1 MLNVINVLT
10 ANLDVAVACLQ
21 KLAESEFEANRKE
34 RERGRGYSQTEVE
47 EQAIRKLRTEKG
59 TPCNLA
65 NFEAWRAT
73 F

>member
-21 KLAESEFEANRKE
+21 KLAESEFEANRK
-34 RERGRGYSQTEVE
+34 ERGRGYSQTEVE